1 MLPYRKTKKKESEE
15 SQNQEKLLL
24 ILHND
29 DFNTF
34 DYIIESLQNVC
45 GHSKEQ
51 AEQCAFIAHF
61 KGSCDI
67 KRGTLKELTQI
78 CEILTNRFLIVT
90 ID

>member
-1 MLPYRKTKKKESEE
+1 MLPHRKTRQKESEQTQ
-15 SQNQEKLLL
+15 SMGKRLL

-34 DYIIESLQNVC
+34 DYVIESLQDVC

-51 AEQCAFIAHF
+51 AEQCALITHF

-67 KRGTLKELTQI
+67 KRGSLKELKQM

>member
-1 MLPYRKTKKKESEE
+1 MLPYRRTKKKESEK
-15 SQNQEKLLL
+15 SQSQEKLLL

-34 DYIIESLQNVC
+34 DYVIESLQNVC

-90 ID
+90 IY